1 MHKKGLCGM
10 IVVMFCEFRTYE
22 IKKGLFFEAKVVL
35 SERGVVRFS
44 HHRATGWM
52 NGRCDKTNFWPL
64 IGSPSQNEHL
74 IFNFLELTP
83 SPYQWENHYYVRV
96 E

>member
-1 MHKKGLCGM
+1 M